1 MPQSKAHGENT
12 RITRDAREA
21 IAAGRE
27 VLTPQAAMDL
37 FHLSESAVR
46 KARRKWAD
54 AVRDGH
60 LKNVTVVR
68 FILTVTDK
76 PVHMMS
82 LDWALRLWG
91 PLDHDGEERLQKM
104 KESPHIFGLYGKNY
118 LVLHPK
124 QVASGLSDA
133 DMYPSDDEHSEIGS
147 S

>member
-1 MPQSKAHGENT
+1 MPQSKARGENT

-60 LKNVTVVR
+60 LKNITVVQ

-76 PVHMMS
+76 PVHMMN

-91 PLDHDGEERLQKM
+91 PLDHDGEKRLQKN
-104 KESPHIFGLYGKNY
+104 EEELVHIRLVREKLFGAP
-118 LVLHPK
+118 PK
-124 QVASGLSDA
+124 A
-133 DMYPSDDEHSEIGS
+133 DSFGPI
-147 S
+147 